1 MPKKRGRHN
10 KPSRKGPTRPHRI
23 RTQGGAANQN
33 ADDDLGQEIAEALND
48 DHPYELIAHAS
59 TMIAALDP
67 RGRNPFE
74 RSQPSDEPTVDM
86 LINAFIGIDTRETT
100 ALLAA
105 CAPLITDV
113 RLRTAIIA
121 ELPRRTHDVP
131 DWVRVIEDVHV
142 TKAFE
147 MVHVLADGDNV
158 MLGATIAG
166 FDFTFNVYIDHN
178 AGTVVKDAFP
188 VPQSIDEVRALYQSQ
203 IHDDDTQWNEIP
215 LADAKVRITEA
226 IERGAQTIPPFESDS
241 WPACRPLVE
250 WIARELPDGGTG
262 YDHPEWT
269 EHQLTEIEDRFL
281 SSEFGTPFDTEDG
294 RDMLGSLLWYSSGYG
309 PCDPLRWSPT
319 SVEILLLNWL
329 PRKVIA
335 DAKHLA
341 TAPSV
346 LRAFVRFCHAER
358 AITPALTETTI
369 AGIDAW
375 EPEYLELIRSPRPQ
389 GPFALREAMNAFG
402 ATGPGGTPAYSDI
415 DDFGDLGFFED
426 LGLPDPV
433 TTMLDGLATTVGGN
447 AVLDTL
453 NVRPLPNEPFRWDGI
468 APDTHERVQEVL
480 TIVDDV
486 CDRILDVEHR
496 TAARRFLA
504 RVATGDPTIFRRKGR
519 ADTAAAAV
527 VWVIGKDNDLFRS
540 TYLGGI
546 FQKDFLEHFGMK
558 GGSINQRAATL
569 LKAAGIRYDGRA
581 WSLLQSTD
589 YLVSARRRTIIECR
603 DRYRAMADDI

>member
-10 KPSRKGPTRPHRI
+10 KPSRKGPTRPQHS
-23 RTQGGAANQN
+23 RTQRRATNQN
-33 ADDDLGQEIAEALND
+33 DDDLGKEIADALAD

-67 RGRNPFE
+67 RSRNPFE
-74 RSQPSDEPTVDM
+74 RSEPTDEPTLEL
-86 LINAFIGIDTRETT
+86 LIDAFIGIDTRETT

-105 CAPLITDV
+105 CAPLVADV
-113 RLRTAIIA
+113 RLRTAILA
-121 ELPRRTHDVP
+121 ELLVRTHDLP
-131 DWVRVIEDVHV
+131 DWALMLEAVQITR
-142 TKAFE
+142 AME
-147 MVHVLADGDNV
+147 MVHVLGDGDNV
-158 MLGATIAG
+158 MVGTTIAG

-178 AGTVVKDAFP
+178 SGTVVKDAFP
-188 VPQSIDEVRALYQSQ
+188 VPQSIDEVCALYQRE

-226 IERGAQTIPPFESDS
+226 IERGAQTIPPFESES
-241 WPACRPLVE
+241 WPACRPFVE
-250 WIARELPDGGTG
+250 WITRELPDGGTG
-262 YDHPEWT
+262 YDHPEWS
-269 EHQLTEIEDRFL
+269 ERQLTEIEDRFFA
-281 SSEFGTPFDTEDG
+281 SEFATPFDAEDG
-294 RDMLGSLLWYSSGYG
+294 RDMVGSLLWYSSGYG

-319 SVEILLLNWL
+319 SVEIFLLDWL
-329 PRKVIA
+329 PRKIIA
-335 DAKHLA
+335 DAERLA

-346 LRAFVRFCHAER
+346 LRAFVRYCHAER
-358 AITPALTETTI
+358 HITPALTDTTI
-369 AGIDAW
+369 ASVDAY
-375 EPEYLELIRSPRPQ
+375 EPQYLELIRSPRPQ
-389 GPFALREAMNAFG
+389 GPVALLEAMKAFG
-402 ATGPGGTPAYSDI
+402 AISPGGTPAYSTI
-415 DDFGDLGFFED
+415 VDFGDLGFFED
-426 LGLPDPV
+426 LALPDPV
-433 TTMLDGLATTVGGN
+433 TAMLDGLAATVGGN
-447 AVLDTL
+447 AVLDAL
-453 NVRPLPNEPFRWDGI
+453 NVRPLPNEPFRWEGI

-496 TAARRFLA
+496 TASRRFLA
-504 RVATGDPTIFRRKGR
+504 RVAAGDPTIFRRKGR

-540 TYLGGI
+540 TYLGGM

-589 YLVSARRRTIIECR
+589 YLVSARRRTIIDGR
-603 DRYRAMADDI
+603 DRYRSMASDI